1 MSYIAAN
8 GSDLST
14 IFKNIASDVSFTQLV
29 TFSKYIQNSFAILN
43 SNATFT
49 KTNLP
54 NIIYITGSTGFS
66 ITLPNDASFGIVIYV
81 RQVSG
86 TSALS
91 ISYPNNVRLGNN
103 PTSPIAYM
111 TYSLCSMPDN
121 SNNVYWYLLY
131 YN

>member
-43 SNATFT
+43 SDTIFT

-54 NIIYITGSTGFS
+54 NIIYINSTTGFN
-66 ITLPNDASFGIVIYV
+66 ITLPTDTSLIGTIIYV
-81 RQVSG
+81 RQVFG
-86 TSALS
+86 TSALTIYYLNNAVRTGTTTTPS
-91 ISYPNNVRLGNN
+91 ITKISYNLCLMPDLTTNNVFWHL
-103 PTSPIAYM
+103 
-111 TYSLCSMPDN
+111 
-121 SNNVYWYLLY
+121 
-131 YN
+131 